1 MKKFLL
7 PFLLLASACSTQVSK
22 TQVANNGPEDVII
35 PGKLF
40 ASLFQQ
46 RAAEYRAL
54 CFQSYNIAKFR
65 IDNYTPQTTKPRA
78 VITDLDETA
87 LDNSFYE
94 VHQTLQGKDYESASW
109 AEWTSK
115 AMADTMA
122 GSVSFFR
129 YAASQGVEV
138 FYVTNRDEKD
148 FAGTLENLKKYG
160 FPFADSTHLI
170 VRKNVSS
177 KEQRRQSIAATHEI
191 ILLLGDNL
199 ADFSALFD
207 KRTEAERRQNVDLSA
222 SDFGKK
228 FIVLP
233 NTVYGDWE
241 SSLFQYQRLSAAQK
255 DSIIKTSVKGY

>member
-1 MKKFLL
+1 MKKFLF
-7 PFLLLASACSTQVSK
+7 PVFVLLSACGTHVSK
-22 TQVANNGPEDVII
+22 TTAPNGTPDNVII

-54 CFQSYNIAKFR
+54 CLQAYNIAKFR

-115 AMADTMA
+115 GMADTLA

-129 YAASQGVEV
+129 YAASQGIEV
-138 FYVTNRDEKD
+138 YYVTNRDDKD
-148 FAGTLENLKKYG
+148 FTGTLENLKKYG
-160 FPFADSTHLI
+160 FPYADSTHLI

-177 KEQRRQSIAATHEI
+177 KEQRRQNIATTHEI

-199 ADFSALFD
+199 ADFSSLFD
-207 KRTEAERRQNVDLSA
+207 RKTEVERRNNVDLSA

-241 SSLFQYQRLSAAQK
+241 SALFQYQRLTAAQK
-255 DSIIKTSVKGY
+255 DSIIKISVKGY

>member
-7 PFLLLASACSTQVSK
+7 PVFVLLSACSTHVNK
-22 TQVANNGPEDVII
+22 TAVANAAPDDVVI

-54 CFQSYNIAKFR
+54 CLQAYNIARFR
-65 IDNYTPQTTKPRA
+65 IDNYTPQSSKPRA

-87 LDNSFYE
+87 LDNSYFE
-94 VHQTLQGKDYESASW
+94 VHQTLQGKDYEPGAW

-115 AMADTMA
+115 AMADTKD

-129 YAASQGVEV
+129 YAASQGIEV

-148 FAGTLENLKKYG
+148 FEGTLTNLKKYG
-160 FPFADSTHLI
+160 FPYADPGHLI
-170 VRKNVSS
+170 IRKNVSS
-177 KEQRRQSIAATHEI
+177 KEQRRQAIAETHEI
-191 ILLLGDNL
+191 VLLLGDNL

-207 KRTEAERRQNVDLSA
+207 KKTETERRQNVDLSA
-222 SDFGKK
+222 SEFGKK
-228 FIVLP
+228 FIILP

-241 SSLFQYQRLSAAQK
+241 SSLFQYQRFTAAQK
-255 DSIIKTSVKGY
+255 DSVVKASVKGY